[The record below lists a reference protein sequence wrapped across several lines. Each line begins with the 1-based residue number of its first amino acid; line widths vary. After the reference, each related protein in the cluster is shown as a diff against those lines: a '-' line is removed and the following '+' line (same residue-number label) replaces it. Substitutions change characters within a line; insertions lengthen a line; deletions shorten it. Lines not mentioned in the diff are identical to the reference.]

1 MFNHTKYEKKYYL
14 PPQLTYDW
22 VQKETIEKAPIWCSV
37 DLRDGNQALAIPMN
51 LEEKLAM
58 FQLLVAVGFKEI
70 EVAFP
75 AASETEFQ
83 FIRTFE
89 AIEGVPRA
97 IVHLYNSTSEAQRR
111 QVFRA
116 TKH

>member
-1 MFNHTKYEKKYYL
+1 
-14 PPQLTYDW
+14 
-22 VQKETIEKAPIWCSV
+22 
-37 DLRDGNQALAIPMN
+37 MN

-75 AASETEFQ
+75 ADSETEFQ
-83 FIRTFE
+83 FVRTLIEENMIPDDVTIMVITQAREHIIRRTFE